1 MGSGKIDT
9 SLLNVVGVGGV
20 GVGGNGVG
28 VGGKGVGVGV
38 TGVGVGVTGVGVG
51 VTGVGVGVTGVGV
64 GASGVGVGG
73 VILITFRE
81 SIAPAVPLILAFPI
95 TKGVGGLV
103 LPPPWLMVT
112 EPC

>member
-1 MGSGKIDT
+1 M
-9 SLLNVVGVGGV
+9 
-20 GVGGNGVG
+20 NGVG
-28 VGGKGVGVGV
+28 VGVSGVGVGMNGVGVGV
-38 TGVGVGVTGVGVG
+38 SGVGVGVN
-51 VTGVGVGVTGVGV
+51 GVGV
-64 GASGVGVGG
+64 GASGVGVGVSGVGVGASGVGFGG
-73 VILITFRE
+73 VILTTFRE